1 MLLGGI
7 AAVLFAIVFLSGKRA
22 GIPIAGLIMGS
33 VLAESWSSK
42 IIPSI
47 EAFYPVLF
55 GAPISVIVPVV
66 LVLIPAFLMIG
77 AAPKNHSSLEKLFS
91 SVVFSLVAAV
101 ILVAPLGDMAIL
113 ASTDK
118 VLYDMIILYKSTII
132 SLGVLVA
139 MIDITIG
146 HFKKHK
152 PAGDKKHH

>member
-7 AAVLFAIVFLSGKRA
+7 AAVLFAIVFLSGKRS
-22 GIPIAGLIMGS
+22 GIPISGLIMGS
-33 VLAESWSSK
+33 VLAETWSSK

-55 GAPISVIVPVV
+55 GVPISVIVPAV

-91 SVVFSLVAAV
+91 AIIFSLVAVV

-118 VLYDMIILYKSTII
+118 AIYEMIILYKSTII
-132 SLGVLVA
+132 SIGVLVA
-139 MIDITIG
+139 MIDIAIG